1 MSLLPPSDE
10 QRWLL
15 DELATLVRRR
25 GFSTF
30 VAAPV
35 LEDRKEHLPEG
46 VADAVRR
53 LRVYAGLPAGPPS
66 AWPATD
72 LAEAARA
79 VAEEYRLAHGLDDDD
94 LDDDD
99 GRIDERVALTAV
111 YLGFGLLC
119 AGASRLAPA
128 ALAFVV
134 AAQQVVRAPLP
145 EERARVAALL
155 PAAQAES
162 FVAAYDALAATDLVK
177 RLGLPRSLT
186 WPAPRQARPEP
197 LPPSHGANAASE
209 RRAPGAP
216 VFRVRADRGL
226 AYGLVGALVG
236 VAVGAALWSW
246 GPLMVFWAFVVG
258 SGVAW
263 AIGARRGSDRCSA
276 PGCGAPLPAGAQRC
290 PGCGGVVSGR
300 IRAAEQHDS
309 ARARLARQDAADR

>member
-1 MSLLPPSDE
+1 MSLLPVAEE

-15 DELATLVRRR
+15 DELSTLIRRR

-30 VAAPV
+30 VSAPV
-35 LEDRKEHLPEG
+35 LEDRREHLPEG

-79 VAEEYRLAHGLDDDD
+79 VAEEYRLVHGLDDDD
-94 LDDDD
+94 LDNDD
-99 GRIDERVALTAV
+99 GRLDERVALTAA
-111 YLGFGLLC
+111 YLGSGLLC
-119 AGASRLAPA
+119 VGASRLAPE

-155 PAAQAES
+155 PAAQAAS

-197 LPPSHGANAASE
+197 LPAPGPSAASE
-209 RRAPGAP
+209 KRAPGAP

-226 AYGLVGALVG
+226 AGFLLGGLLGLA
-236 VAVGAALWSW
+236 AGAALWSW
-246 GPLMVFWAFVVG
+246 GPLVIFWAFVVG
-258 SGVAW
+258 GGVGW
-263 AIGARRGSDRCSA
+263 AIGARRGGDRCSA
-276 PGCGAPLPAGAQRC
+276 AGCGAPLPANAKRC
-290 PGCGGVVSGR
+290 PGCDGVVSGR
-300 IRAAEQHDS
+300 IRAADQHDS